1 MRQRTPYTHG
11 STQPTHTV
19 RFPGA
24 PPTSDCGAGRAG
36 SGPCDAVRLRRFVV
50 PLGIVL
56 AASVSSATAD
66 ESARPLGA
74 ADLALLFN
82 ATVPASREL
91 AEYYAQRRGVP
102 ADHLIGMQLP
112 DRETLDRADYPAAA
126 DRLRKALR
134 DAGLEDRV
142 RCLVTFYGLPIRV
155 GPVHATPEQR
165 ALAREL
171 ERQLDGVQRELW
183 EQTLRLEDLARPA
196 GVGAATRPATKT
208 AVPDLKTIAE
218 RYQKAKN
225 NVAVRLDQQKD
236 ETRRNEML
244 ERFFLIVE
252 DVEGAAALVAQVRP
266 KAGEAH
272 PMAVRRLEAARDM
285 LRQADARI
293 RTLLGLPPDA
303 PERAEA
309 RPLIRQVRGLL
320 GAAHFL
326 HDDAEALLGHE
337 TAAALDSEL
346 ALLWWHDYPLYRWQ
360 MNTLAWRVRMQ
371 PSLRS
376 LVPDEQWPRKVLMIA
391 RLDAPTPAVVRRM
404 IDDAVETERTG
415 LKGTFYIDARGIAKD
430 GSYGSYD
437 QNLRDLA
444 AMMKA
449 HTAWPT
455 VLDDLPAL
463 FAPGRCPDTALYC
476 GWYSLRKYVPAFT
489 FVRGAV
495 GYHIA
500 SAEAVSL
507 HNRGEQGWCKR
518 MLDEGITATL
528 GPVEEPYLHAFPL
541 PRDFFGLLLTG
552 RFSLAEVYAFTNDF
566 NSWMMMLLGDPL
578 YRPFAAAPVLRLSEV
593 FEPAVIPE
601 AYRGPV
607 ANRAPATD
615 AATGTAGRAPARQF

>member
-1 MRQRTPYTHG
+1 MKRMTRCDNG
-11 STQPTHTV
+11 STEATHAV
-19 RFPGA
+19 RFPA
-24 PPTSDCGAGRAG
+24 ALPTSNCDASRAG
-36 SGPCDAVRLRRFVV
+36 SGPCIASPLRRFVAF
-50 PLGIVL
+50 LGIAL
-56 AASVSSATAD
+56 AACASAATAD

-91 AEYYAQRRGVP
+91 AEYYAHRRGVP
-102 ADHLIGMQLP
+102 ADRLIGMQLP

-126 DRLRKALR
+126 DRLRQALR
-134 DAGLEDRV
+134 NAGLEDRV

-155 GPVHATPEQR
+155 GPVRATPEQR

-171 ERQLDGVQRELW
+171 ERQLDGVQRELL
-183 EQTLRLEDLARPA
+183 EQTLRLEALARPTGDA
-196 GVGAATRPATKT
+196 AATSPPTKP

-225 NVAVRLDQQKD
+225 AVAVRLEREKD
-236 ETRRNEML
+236 ETRRNEMV
-244 ERFFLIVE
+244 ERFFVVVE
-252 DVEGAAALVAQVRP
+252 DVEGAAALIAQVRP

-309 RPLIRQVRGLL
+309 RSLIRQVRGLL
-320 GAAHFL
+320 GAAHRL
-326 HDDAEALLGHE
+326 HAAAEALLGHE

-346 ALLWWHDYPLYRWQ
+346 PLLWWHDYPLYRWQ

-376 LVPDEQWPRKVLMIA
+376 LVPDEQWPRKVLMVA
-391 RLDAPTPAVVRRM
+391 RLDASTPAIVRRM
-404 IDDAVETERTG
+404 IDDAIEAERSG

-444 AMMKA
+444 GMMKA

-463 FAPGRCPDTALYC
+463 FAAGRCPDTALYC

-500 SAEAVSL
+500 SAEAVSF
-507 HNRGEQGWCKR
+507 HDRGEQGWCKR
-518 MLDEGITATL
+518 MLEEGITATR
-528 GPVEEPYLHAFPL
+528 GPVEEPYLHAFP
-541 PRDFFGLLLTG
+541 PPKDFFGLLLTG
-552 RFSLAEVYAFTNDF
+552 RFSLAEVFAFTNDF
-566 NSWMMMLLGDPL
+566 SSWMMMLLGDPL
-578 YRPFAAAPVLRLSEV
+578 YRPFAAAPVLRLSDV
-593 FEPAVIPE
+593 FVPAMIPE
-601 AYRGPV
+601 AYRDV
-607 ANRAPATD
+607 A
-615 AATGTAGRAPARQF
+615 AGRTPGMDAGTSTFPAQGSP